1 MVRRCVIDGCD
12 SKSSNPDHKGVTF
25 HSFPFDSKTRE
36 IWIENCHIPADKNIT
51 KNILVCSRHFRRADF
66 TSIKNGKFLLKSG
79 SIPTVFPWKK
89 PDSSSNSTAS
99 APVSRV
105 NSEIA
110 DEATT
115 STVEATI
122 ASIMAETDKLNRAA
136 GIKKEAV
143 KRKLSISSVE
153 SPLTSPPPQSVSS
166 PVKIETPLVFTPGVR
181 LEVQEINGL
190 WHSGK
195 VVEVDNDDREV
206 LIKFEKSGKSKR
218 SESEEWI
225 PMNSPRLRQKAS
237 AKPPSL
243 FVVDEKCLARWSG
256 SRKFPATVQK
266 VLGDD
271 LYEVLF
277 EDGFV
282 KTVRGN
288 HMAKIKPPTA
298 KTTSPSPPAAAS
310 KAIKS
315 PKSSV
320 KVEKVSTGI
329 ISPKSNTE
337 ITPKKVAKTKTPRKD
352 WPLISMDTLD
362 LASLNLPEVPQDGEW
377 TCHWVNDQPI
387 GREGFLLIG
396 EHKKPT
402 VIVDDWR
409 LPPNW
414 VKHMYQR
421 SNVLGK
427 WDVILVNPAG
437 KRFRSK
443 ADLKQALED
452 AGQVYNPDVYDFSIH
467 RRRAKDINA
476 YVFTPDYKPPPK
488 PTATAS
494 SLAAPS
500 TPTTSST
507 VDITRTT
514 IIETP
519 VAPPMPPIE
528 LMKPSSAEPNEIS
541 IKEEEIKKEITTPE
555 KVAAPPVLEP
565 LEDGYA
571 YIGVL
576 KVEII
581 DNLFRCPQEGCSK
594 NFRKENHLQIHVKH
608 YHQDLIK
615 LLGECPNMQDLAL
628 KRTIGH
634 PDTEPLPKNQIPNQQ
649 FFAKM
654 HQIDLQSRSHR
665 KSSANN
671 LQSSSTMT
679 SPVVQQTVSESNPSV
694 VPAFD
699 ETNLDS
705 TQVNT
710 TLDSS
715 VLESDVSLVTGDT
728 TTGKTKETDAEA
740 VSTISNPTEPV
751 TTVESVPVEAPI
763 VPPPSKKSKI
773 SFSKK
778 VTHPGARKSNRQRTT
793 KKYLTST
800 PSATIVSLA
809 PTTLATSFD
818 SSFGGT
824 DFEDTQH
831 SIGGTPEKTLA
842 TPTATVQ
849 TTTTSTTSKKGKQTP
864 VIVNESIASADGSF
878 GNFVDP
884 VETPQYI
891 KENGELI
898 KIVRMKQEEIIN
910 CLCNYGE
917 EDGLMIQCELC
928 LCWQHGTCNGIEKES
943 DVPEKY
949 ICVICSNP
957 QCGRESRKYVHDQ
970 DWMYEGKLPAANY
983 HEENPMHPERFEL
996 LKKSHTL
1003 AGNLVELKRF
1013 LHSLQVKINIAGNKD
1028 HPKMYLWEKRWDPVP
1043 IDVKNENEAIK
1054 LEDGDVDMKDVTKI
1068 QTTATDTDTET
1079 QKQVKIEPNIPQP
1092 EAPIDPV
1099 ECQHRL
1105 LEHIKVQQNL
1115 VLKRLD
1121 NIEAQVDELEAAD
1134 NLPDLKTADIEETK
1148 DVLATFIKELETMKS
1163 IAKINAMVHKKKQY
1177 TIFT

>member
-1 MVRRCVIDGCD
+1 MVRRCVIEGCE
-12 SKSSNPDHKGVTF
+12 SKSSVPEHKGVTF

-36 IWIENCHIPADKNIT
+36 VWIENCHIPADKNIT

-66 TSIKNGKFLLKSG
+66 QPIKNGKFLLKSG
-79 SIPTVFPWKK
+79 SIPTVFSWKK
-89 PDSSSNSTAS
+89 NDSSSSSIAS

-105 NSEIA
+105 NSEVA
-110 DEATT
+110 DEAATT

-136 GIKKEAV
+136 GISTKDF
-143 KRKLSISSVE
+143 KRKSSRSDE
-153 SPLTSPPPQSVSS
+153 SPMASPQRIAT
-166 PVKIETPLVFTPGVR
+166 PVKIDVPLVFTPGVR
-181 LEVQEINGL
+181 LEVQEINGQ

-218 SESEEWI
+218 AESEEWI

-237 AKPPSL
+237 AKPPPL
-243 FVVDEKCLARWSG
+243 FVTDEKCFARWTG

-288 HMAKIKPPTA
+288 HMGKIKSVPVKVST
-298 KTTSPSPPAAAS
+298 PAPVATKIA
-310 KAIKS
+310 KS
-315 PKSSV
+315 PKSTA
-320 KVEKVSTGI
+320 KPEKAALVEAAVANAEGSST
-329 ISPKSNTE
+329 KT
-337 ITPKKVAKTKTPRKD
+337 TKPKKSPRKD
-352 WPLISMDTLD
+352 WPLISMETLD
-362 LASLNLPEVPQDGEW
+362 LPSLNLPEVPQDGEW

-409 LPPNW
+409 LPPDW

-452 AGQVYNPDVYDFSIH
+452 AGQVYNPDIYDFSIH

-476 YVFTPDYKPPPK
+476 YVYTPDYKPPPK
-488 PTATAS
+488 PVAA
-494 SLAAPS
+494 SLASP
-500 TPTTSST
+500 TPSST
-507 VDITRTT
+507 VEIPRTSV
-514 IIETP
+514 IETP
-519 VAPPMPPIE
+519 IATPMPPME
-528 LMKPSSAEPNEIS
+528 LMTPPPAPKPTEVVL
-541 IKEEEIKKEITTPE
+541 KEEEIKLECTTPE
-555 KVAAPPVLEP
+555 KVPLPEP
-565 LEDGYA
+565 LEDGFA
-571 YIGVL
+571 YIGGL

-581 DNLFRCPQEGCSK
+581 DNLFRCPQTGCFK

-634 PDTEPLPKNQIPNQQ
+634 PEAEPQPKNQIPNQQ

-665 KSSANN
+665 KSSANTA
-671 LQSSSTMT
+671 LTLSAMT
-679 SPVVQQTVSESNPSV
+679 SPIHQTVADDIPSAPTSADESI
-694 VPAFD
+694 
-699 ETNLDS
+699 NLNS
-705 TQVNT
+705 TQANS

-715 VLESDVSLVTGDT
+715 VLGSDVSLVTGDT
-728 TTGKTKETDAEA
+728 IVKMEEPDAEVLPVVTPVIETVTA
-740 VSTISNPTEPV
+740 PEPV
-751 TTVESVPVEAPI
+751 PDVPILPPAP
-763 VPPPSKKSKI
+763 KKSKMSVI
-773 SFSKK
+773 KSVAKSVSKK
-778 VTHPGARKSNRQRTT
+778 VSNPGARKSNRQRTT

-800 PSATIVSLA
+800 PAAAVVSHPTPPILA
-809 PTTLATSFD
+809 SSFD

-824 DFEDTQH
+824 DFEDSRH
-831 SIGGTPEKTLA
+831 SLNGTPDK
-842 TPTATVQ
+842 PATVPTTIQ
-849 TTTTSTTSKKGKQTP
+849 TTTAKKPKPTP
-864 VIVNESIASADGSF
+864 VVTNEAITTVEGSLS
-878 GNFVDP
+878 GLVDS

-898 KIVRMKQEEIIN
+898 KIVRMRQEEIIN

-943 DVPEKY
+943 DVPDKY
-949 ICVICSNP
+949 VCVICSNP

-983 HEENPMHPERFEL
+983 HEENPMHPERFEI

-1028 HPKMYLWEKRWDPVP
+1028 HPKMYLWEKRWDPIP
-1043 IDVKNENEAIK
+1043 KDVVKVENDTIK
-1054 LEDGDVDMKDVTKI
+1054 LEDGDTDMKDVSKI
-1068 QTTATDTDTET
+1068 QATPIEAQD
-1079 QKQVKIEPNIPQP
+1079 KIKIEPNIPQP

-1115 VLKRLD
+1115 VLSRLD
-1121 NIEAQVDELEAAD
+1121 DIEAQVNELEAAD
-1134 NLPDLKTADIEETK
+1134 NLPDMKSADIEETK
-1148 DVLATFIKELETMKS
+1148 DVLATFIKELEIMKS
-1163 IAKINAMVHKKKQY
+1163 IAKINAMVHKKKQQMVLN
-1177 TIFT
+1177 

>member
-1 MVRRCVIDGCD
+1 MVRRCVIEGCE
-12 SKSSNPDHKGVTF
+12 SKSSVPEHKGVTF

-36 IWIENCHIPADKNIT
+36 IWIENCHIPGDKNIT

-66 TSIKNGKFLLKSG
+66 QPIKNGKFLLKAG
-79 SIPTVFPWKK
+79 SIPTVFTWKK
-89 PDSSSNSTAS
+89 NDSSSSSVGS

-105 NSEIA
+105 NSEVT
-110 DEATT
+110 DEAATT
-115 STVEATI
+115 SSVEATI

-136 GIKKEAV
+136 GITPKES
-143 KRKLSISSVE
+143 KRKSSRSDESSIA
-153 SPLTSPPPQSVSS
+153 SPPPA
-166 PVKIETPLVFTPGVR
+166 PLKIDAPLVFTPGVR
-181 LEVQEINGL
+181 LEVQEINGQ

-218 SESEEWI
+218 AESEEWI

-237 AKPPSL
+237 AKPPPL
-243 FVVDEKCLARWSG
+243 FLIDEKCFARWTG

-266 VLGDD
+266 ILGDD

-282 KTVRGN
+282 KTVRGS
-288 HMAKIKPPTA
+288 HMGKIKTVPT
-298 KTTSPSPPAAAS
+298 KVSPSVP
-310 KAIKS
+310 
-315 PKSSV
+315 SV
-320 KVEKVSTGI
+320 VD
-329 ISPKSNTE
+329 
-337 ITPKKVAKTKTPRKD
+337 KVAKPSKSVVKHEKTMVAESPVGAAESTPKSTKSKKSPRKD

-362 LASLNLPEVPQDGEW
+362 LPSLNLPEVPQDGEW

-476 YVFTPDYKPPPK
+476 YVYTPDYKPPPK
-488 PTATAS
+488 PTAAPLAS
-494 SLAAPS
+494 PTPS
-500 TPTTSST
+500 STMDISTTSL
-507 VDITRTT
+507 
-514 IIETP
+514 IETP
-519 VAPPMPPIE
+519 VATLVPPIE
-528 LMKPSSAEPNEIS
+528 LMTPPPAPKATETVMNEA
-541 IKEEEIKKEITTPE
+541 EIKQECMTPE
-555 KVAAPPVLEP
+555 KVAPPVLEP
-565 LEDGYA
+565 LEDGFA
-571 YIGVL
+571 YIGGL

-581 DNLFRCPQEGCSK
+581 DNLFRCPQTGCFK

-628 KRTIGH
+628 KRTIGL
-634 PDTEPLPKNQIPNQQ
+634 PETEPQPKNQIPNQQ

-665 KSSANN
+665 KSSA
-671 LQSSSTMT
+671 STATVPAMASPIHQIVPDDT
-679 SPVVQQTVSESNPSV
+679 SSV
-694 VPAFD
+694 VTPA
-699 ETNLDS
+699 EESENLNS
-705 TQVNT
+705 TIQANS

-728 TTGKTKETDAEA
+728 IVKMEGSDSDVLPAAVTATEAIAEA
-740 VSTISNPTEPV
+740 AILPP
-751 TTVESVPVEAPI
+751 AP
-763 VPPPSKKSKI
+763 KKSKL
-773 SFSKK
+773 SVTKK
-778 VTHPGARKSNRQRTT
+778 VSNPGARKSNRQRTT

-800 PSATIVSLA
+800 PSAIVPPPPPPALA
-809 PTTLATSFD
+809 SSFDTSF
-818 SSFGGT
+818 GTT
-824 DFEDTQH
+824 DFEDSRNSLT
-831 SIGGTPEKTLA
+831 GTPDKTSNASAPTTA
-842 TPTATVQ
+842 TPAAAVVKKAKPVPVAAANEPI
-849 TTTTSTTSKKGKQTP
+849 TTT
-864 VIVNESIASADGSF
+864 DGSLSS
-878 GNFVDP
+878 FVDP
-884 VETPQYI
+884 TETPQYI

-898 KIVRMKQEEIIN
+898 KIVRMRQEEIIN

-943 DVPEKY
+943 DVPDKY

-983 HEENPMHPERFEL
+983 HEANPMHPERFEI

-1003 AGNLVELKRF
+1003 AGNLSELKRF

-1028 HPKMYLWEKRWDPVP
+1028 HPKMYLWEKRWDPVTKEV
-1043 IDVKNENEAIK
+1043 VKMENESIK
-1054 LEDGDVDMKDVTKI
+1054 LEDDDVEMKDVNKI
-1068 QTTATDTDTET
+1068 PTTPTEA
-1079 QKQVKIEPNIPQP
+1079 QKIKIEPNIPQP

-1115 VLKRLD
+1115 VLTRLD
-1121 NIEAQVDELEAAD
+1121 DIEAQVNELEAAD
-1134 NLPDLKTADIEETK
+1134 NLPDMKSADIEETK
-1148 DVLATFIKELETMKS
+1148 DVLASFIKELETMKS
-1163 IAKINAMVHKKKQY
+1163 IAKINAMMHKKKQQ
-1177 TIFT
+1177 ILLS